1 MDRSGWSF
9 EARLGVIMVAAL
21 FLGTKGGIS
30 RGSSS
35 PACRACAVWNRIAI
49 VIAFAS
55 VVVLARLLDRLRVVI
70 HRRHWVR
77 PQLAFAS
84 LLVVVLLVG
93 VLDQASPAEMPDS
106 KANAKQWHADAAF
119 VASIERQ
126 LPKKAMVF
134 QLPVADF
141 PEHSAIER
149 LSGND
154 MIKEG
159 YLHSKSLR
167 WSAGGVRGRD
177 GEWQF
182 PASLL
187 SMRDL
192 ARGVLAMDSPG
203 SRSIATA
210 SPTTA
215 TTRCA
220 RLEQVLGRPI
230 AENGDRLLAWDLR
243 PAASTL
249 LGDMSAA
256 ARRSLAEEML
266 DAPLLYLSTDVDSIT
281 SRGDIHAVCAEGVFT
296 LVNPGKHT
304 QHERLD
310 IRFKQRNSLAESGAL
325 TIDGRRVPITVDND
339 IRRVPVDVPP
349 GTTKINIS
357 VDTPDV
363 RCQSTPLNTL
373 PSISAHLVPVH
384 AP

>member
-30 RGSSS
+30 RVAELTGLQGVRGVQ
-35 PACRACAVWNRIAI
+35 PHCDRHRVRERRRARG
-49 VIAFAS
+49 
-55 VVVLARLLDRLRVVI
+55 LLDRLRVVI

-106 KANAKQWHADAAF
+106 KANAKQWRHADAAF

-141 PEHSAIER
+141 PEHSAIQR

-281 SRGDIHAVCAEGVFT
+281 SRGDIHAVCAEGAFT
-296 LVNPGKHT
+296 LVNPG
-304 QHERLD
+304 E
-310 IRFKQRNSLAESGAL
+310 
-325 TIDGRRVPITVDND
+325 
-339 IRRVPVDVPP
+339 
-349 GTTKINIS
+349 
-357 VDTPDV
+357 
-363 RCQSTPLNTL
+363 
-373 PSISAHLVPVH
+373 AH
-384 AP
+384 AARAT